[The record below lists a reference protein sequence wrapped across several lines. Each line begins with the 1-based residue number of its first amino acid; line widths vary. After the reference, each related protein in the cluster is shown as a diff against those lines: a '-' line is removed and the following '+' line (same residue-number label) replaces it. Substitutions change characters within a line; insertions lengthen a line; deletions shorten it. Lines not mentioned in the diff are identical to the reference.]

1 MKQLFLQRRKGAK
14 PQRKTSFLRLRPPLR
29 LCVKKAKLHLMSE
42 KPQLDKFGVAAALQ
56 EIAQMMDLKG
66 GQFRFKAKAYNA
78 GARAIQ
84 AVADLDRLVREDC
97 LTTLPRIGDAL
108 ASQIK
113 QLYLTGESSVL
124 SQLRKEF
131 PTGIVE
137 LSSVPGLSVQKIRV
151 LQEEL
156 GITSIADLK
165 AAAEAGRL
173 REIKGFGPKTEER
186 LLQQLAT
193 PVQKPKRRL
202 HLHHAWNTADQ
213 VVDYLRAIDGV
224 VEVSVAGSLRRW
236 VETIDVID
244 IVAGANDPQA
254 VIEKFLQFPLILSS
268 HIEDENTCVA
278 QFGDG
283 AQVWLTAVSPKDFG
297 ITLFVKTG
305 SQSHLEKV
313 QSHAERKKI
322 SFAKLPRTEDQ
333 LYKRLGM
340 AYIPPELR
348 EDQGEIEAALA
359 KKLPEDLVT
368 EADIKGIVHAHTT
381 YSDGIHTLDA
391 MVRGAEAMGMKYIT
405 ITDHSPTAIYANGL
419 NVDRLKRQWDE
430 IDELQEQVSI
440 KILRGTES
448 DIIAS
453 GNLDYPDDVLEKFD
467 VIVASIHARYKMDGA
482 KMTQRITSA
491 MRQPVFKI
499 WGHALGRLLERR
511 PPVECDVERILDVI
525 AESKAAIEINGDP
538 YRLDLEPRWVREA
551 RKRKIKFVISTD
563 AHSVKAMNNVKYGVA
578 MARRGWVTRKEVLNT
593 LNTAAFTKAVKPV

>member
-1 MKQLFLQRRKGAK
+1 MD
-14 PQRKTSFLRLRPPLR
+14 
-29 LCVKKAKLHLMSE
+29 

-66 GQFRFKAKAYNA
+66 GKNRFKAKAYNA

-84 AVADLDRLVREDC
+84 AVADLDRLVREDR

-124 SQLRKEF
+124 KELRKEF
-131 PTGIVE
+131 PAGIVE
-137 LSSVPGLSVQKIRV
+137 LSSVPGLSVQKITF
-151 LQEEL
+151 LQEQL
-156 GITSIADLK
+156 GITSIAELK
-165 AAAEAGRL
+165 AAAEAGKL
-173 REIKGFGPKTEER
+173 RELKGFGPKTEER
-186 LLQQLAT
+186 LLKQLAT

-213 VVDYLRAIDGV
+213 VVEYLKTIDGV

-244 IVAGANDPQA
+244 IVAGTDDPQ
-254 VIEKFLQFPLILSS
+254 VLIEKFLQFPLILSS

-283 AQVWLTAVSPKDFG
+283 AQVWLTAVPPKDFG

-313 QSHAERKKI
+313 QAYAERKKI
-322 SFAKLPRTEDQ
+322 SFARLPRSEEQ

-348 EDQGEIEAALA
+348 EDAGEIEAALA
-359 KKLPEDLVT
+359 GKLPEDLVT

-430 IDELQEQVSI
+430 IDELQERVSI

-448 DIIAS
+448 DIVAS

-467 VIVASIHARYKMDGA
+467 VIVASIHARYKMDAA

-551 RKRKIKFVISTD
+551 RKRKIKFVVSTD

-578 MARRGWVTRKEVLNT
+578 MARRGWVTRNEVLNT
-593 LNTAAFTKAVKPV
+593 LNTTAFAKAVKPV